1 MREQRCE
8 QCGRVGT
15 RGFKTIPAT
24 EYTTPIT
31 VCANGNACRKRWQPP
46 VYGWGG
52 SEATDA

>member
-52 SEATDA
+52 SEAPDA